1 MKDTGFKTQ
10 RTWLVICFVI
20 SCLSVQA
27 QQNAQFSQYIFN
39 GLYINPAAAG
49 AKEDFYVHS
58 FYRSQWT
65 GVTGAPQSFSV
76 AADGTVND
84 EKVGLG
90 ILLAKDKIGAQNS
103 LAAYANYAYRLQ
115 LGEGGVNH
123 LSFGLGAG
131 IVQSG
136 IDGSML
142 NAVQSGDNIIPV
154 GYQSTILPDARAGVL
169 YTSETFFAGF
179 SADNMI
185 AKYMNRDKSLTVPIP
200 QPHFYLTA
208 GTLFSLN
215 DDTKIKPSFLL
226 KNSNGNATSL
236 DLNTFLILG
245 ERTWIG
251 GTYRTN
257 LNLFSKSSTGG
268 SFQGASALVAQI
280 EFFATSKLRIGYA
293 FDYSMAA
300 FSGFGNGSHELS
312 LGIYLSKKATQNF
325 ATSSY
330 F

>member
-1 MKDTGFKTQ
+1 MKKSSFKT
-10 RTWLVICFVI
+10 RKACLFVCFIICALNVK
-20 SCLSVQA
+20 A
-27 QQNAQFSQYIFN
+27 QQEVQFSQYIFN

-76 AADGTVND
+76 AADGTIND

-115 LGEGGVNH
+115 VGGSGNQR

-131 IVQSG
+131 LVQSG
-136 IDGSML
+136 IDGSKL
-142 NAVQSGDNIIPV
+142 NAGQDGDNVIPV

-169 YTSETFFAGF
+169 YTSESFFAGF
-179 SADNMI
+179 SADNLV

-200 QPHFYLTA
+200 NPHFYLTA
-208 GTLFSLN
+208 GTVLSLN
-215 DDTKIKPSFLL
+215 DDTRIKPSFLL
-226 KNSNGNATSL
+226 KNASGTATSL

-245 ERTWIG
+245 DRFWIG
-251 GTYRTN
+251 GTYRTSLKLLSN
-257 LNLFSKSSTGG
+257 SAYSS
-268 SFQGASALVAQI
+268 SFQNASAVVAQI

-293 FDYSMAA
+293 FDYSMSA

-312 LGIYLSKKATQNF
+312 LGIYLTKKGTQNF